1 MSFTRKRKR
10 TEGTS
15 KKKSIIPLIPVEQVL
30 SRVEEETPLIK
41 VERNDPPEHV
51 VRKEHVK
58 GCKINFPN

>member
-15 KKKSIIPLIPVEQVL
+15 EKKSIFPLIPEEQVL

-51 VRKEHVK
+51 VREKHVK
-58 GCKINFPN
+58 GRKINFPN